1 MARNAPPGI
10 NPYAP
15 PPQLPTHDEFFE
27 GGVFRDRQRLVIH
40 SGAALPPRCFVS
52 GQKTRHAVE
61 VRQRWQPRWVYLF
74 LLPGIL
80 PYYFVSPHYTRY
92 VTLKVPIAEQLLAAH
107 LRMVWSGLFL
117 LGMCGLM
124 ALVAFLLTPF
134 PQLSHSFMP
143 LTYLPTAVLAL
154 IGFLLASSPPSRL
167 DIEHMDESWLILR
180 GVHPN
185 CLESLPE
192 WKPELQLVSP
202 DS

>member
-1 MARNAPPGI
+1 MDSDAQPGI

-15 PPQLPTHDEFFE
+15 PPQSPMYDDFSE
-27 GGVFRDRQRLVIH
+27 GGVFRDRQRLVIR

-52 GQKTRHAVE
+52 GQKTRRAVE

-80 PYYFVSPHYTRY
+80 PYYFVSPHYTRF
-92 VTLKVPIAEQLLAAH
+92 VTLKVPIAESLLATH

-117 LGMCGLM
+117 LGMCGLA
-124 ALVAFLLTPF
+124 ALVTFLLTPY
-134 PQLSHSFMP
+134 PQPGFSFVP
-143 LTYLPTAVLAL
+143 LTYTPTAVLAL
-154 IGFLLASSPPSRL
+154 IGFLLASSPPLRL

-192 WKPELQLVSP
+192 WKPELQEGRQRA
-202 DS
+202 